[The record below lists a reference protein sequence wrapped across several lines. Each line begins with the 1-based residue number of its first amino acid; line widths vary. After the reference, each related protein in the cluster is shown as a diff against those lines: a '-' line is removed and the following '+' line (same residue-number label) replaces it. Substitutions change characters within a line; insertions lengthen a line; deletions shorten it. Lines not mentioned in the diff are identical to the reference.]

1 MGEFDGKVVYITGIA
16 RGQGRKHAIRFAA
29 EGAKIIG
36 CDIADR
42 PSDYV
47 KYPVASSEDM
57 AETEKLVAAAA
68 TEAGYDA
75 DALFARVG
83 DVRDLAFQ
91 QQLVADGVAHFG
103 GRLDAVVANAG
114 ICNWGRLWEIDEQQW
129 DDTIEINLTGY
140 WKTLRAAIPAML
152 EAGNGGSIVL
162 VSSVAGLKAMPM
174 QAPYSASKHGVV
186 GLAQTAAKELGEYNI
201 RVNTVHPYG
210 VLTPMGGQDEDAMK
224 VFNEMPQ
231 FGPHF
236 APILGMGMAKTDDIS
251 DTVLFLSSDRAR
263 TITATTFTVD
273 MGATK
278 V

>member
-29 EGAKIIG
+29 EGARIIG
-36 CDIADR
+36 CDIAAK
-42 PSDYV
+42 PSRYIAYEPATAD
-47 KYPVASSEDM
+47 DM
-57 AETEKLVAAAA
+57 ATTEQLVA
-68 TEAGYDA
+68 EAGGE
-75 DALFARVG
+75 LFARIG

-91 QQLVADGVAHFG
+91 QELVRDGVAHFG
-103 GRLDAVVANAG
+103 GRLDIVVANAG
-114 ICNWGRLWEIDEQQW
+114 ICNWGKVWEIDEEQW
-129 DDTIEINLTGY
+129 QDTIDINLTGY
-140 WKTLRAAIPAML
+140 WKTLRASIPAML
-152 EAGNGGSIVL
+152 EAGNGGVITL
-162 VSSVAGLKAMPM
+162 VSSVAGLKAMPV

-186 GLAQTAAKELGEYNI
+186 GLAQTAAKELGEHNI
-201 RVNTVHPYG
+201 RVNTIHPYG

-251 DTVLFLSSDRAR
+251 DTVLFLSSERAR